1 MLTDLWRNSRSWRA
15 AEDLMMRM
23 LWVGSNRIWF
33 PLLLVGVVALVLGLV
48 LPQGHESSSAETMPS
63 GSQLHT
69 QGLASLPT
77 GGPIRLPL
85 GSHREP
91 FDLEAL
97 SGQYVWLY
105 FGFTSCAD
113 ACPMSLGWIS
123 VALNQVPS
131 ELADRVGA
139 VFISLDP
146 ERDTVEHLRDYV
158 AHFHPR
164 IEAATGSIEQL
175 QAVAADYGVYFAPAE
190 IDSALG
196 YVLDHSSVVF
206 LLGPE
211 GQLLET
217 HPHGTPPQELVFAL
231 ERHIL
236 QPVPDSR
243 SPESRSPSLP
253 VGRE

>member
-1 MLTDLWRNSRSWRA
+1 MSSLWA
-15 AEDLMMRM
+15 
-23 LWVGSNRIWF
+23 GSNRFWW
-33 PLLLVGVVALVLGLV
+33 PLLGLGVVALVLGLV
-48 LPQGHESSSAETMPS
+48 LPNGLQHGPQQGPYQGAESSAGITLPS
-63 GSQLHT
+63 GSSLHA
-69 QGLASLPT
+69 QGLAPQPT
-77 GGPIRLPL
+77 GGPIHLPL

-91 FDLEAL
+91 FALEAL

-105 FGFTSCAD
+105 FGFTSCPD

-123 VALNQVPS
+123 VALNQLPP
-131 ELADRVGA
+131 ELADRVTA

-146 ERDTVEHLRDYV
+146 DRDTVAHLREYV

-175 QAVAADYGVYFAPAE
+175 QAVAADYGIYFAPAE

-206 LLGPE
+206 LLGPN

-217 HPHGTPPQELVFAL
+217 HPHGTQPRELVRAL
-231 ERHIL
+231 ERHVVQFGSDAL
-236 QPVPDSR
+236 SPRSGSPV
-243 SPESRSPSLP
+243 SPADPE
-253 VGRE
+253 

>member
-1 MLTDLWRNSRSWRA
+1 MSSLWA
-15 AEDLMMRM
+15 
-23 LWVGSNRIWF
+23 GSNRFWW
-33 PLLLVGVVALVLGLV
+33 PLLGVGVVALVLGLL
-48 LPQGHESSSAETMPS
+48 LPNGLHHGPQQAAHQGPQSSAAITLPS
-63 GSQLHT
+63 GSSLHAR
-69 QGLASLPT
+69 GLAPQPT

-105 FGFTSCAD
+105 FGFTSCPD

-123 VALNQVPS
+123 VALNQLPP
-131 ELADRVGA
+131 ELADRVTG

-146 ERDTVEHLRDYV
+146 ERDTVAHLNEYV

-211 GQLLET
+211 GQLLQT
-217 HPHGTPPQELVFAL
+217 HPHGSSPQELIGAL
-231 ERHIL
+231 HRHFTSIEA
-236 QPVPDSR
+236 DSMPLTQQQ
-243 SPESRSPSLP
+243 SVSSD
-253 VGRE
+253 VAQD